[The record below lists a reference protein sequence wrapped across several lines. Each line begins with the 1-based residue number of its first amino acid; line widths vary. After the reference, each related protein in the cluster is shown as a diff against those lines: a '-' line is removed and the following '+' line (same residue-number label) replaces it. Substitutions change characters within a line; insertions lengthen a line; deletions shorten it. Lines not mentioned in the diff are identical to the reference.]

1 MDLILE
7 GARQRTA
14 SRAAAKEKE
23 VNSPDIH
30 DSHPKPS
37 KRFCKVCAKPSEQ
50 TICDSCAM
58 KIHLDALARKTHEEK
73 GNAWGKWE
81 SPESAHKHRH

>member
-1 MDLILE
+1 
-7 GARQRTA
+7 
-14 SRAAAKEKE
+14 
-23 VNSPDIH
+23 
-30 DSHPKPS
+30 
-37 KRFCKVCAKPSEQ
+37 
-50 TICDSCAM
+50 M